1 MSAVIK
7 SYWYGGL
14 ELVSVFDALS
24 SRERD
29 EYRFGKSG
37 LSTICIRH

>member
-14 ELVSVFDALS
+14 ELVSVFDELS
-24 SRERD
+24 SGQRFSLLLNEERER
-29 EYRFGKSG
+29 
-37 LSTICIRH
+37 